1 MHAFP
6 LTSLATLVAAAV
18 YIWTLVNVGSARVRT
33 GFQAPAVSG
42 NEEFERYYRVQM
54 NTVEQIVV
62 LIPLLGLC
70 AAWVG
75 DFWGAV
81 GGLTW
86 SLGRVIYARAYY
98 TDPKKRGP
106 GFGIS
111 ALPILA
117 MLIAVLV
124 AAARSLV

>member
-18 YIWTLVNVGSARVRT
+18 YIWTLVNVGRARVRT
-33 GFQAPAVSG
+33 GVSAPAVSG

-62 LIPLLGLC
+62 LIPLLGLS

-75 DFWGAV
+75 DFWGAA

-98 TDPKKRGP
+98 IDPKKRGP
-106 GFGIS
+106 GFGVS
-111 ALPILA
+111 VLPILA
-117 MLIAVLV
+117 MLIAILV

>member
-1 MHAFP
+1 MVWID
-6 LTSLATLVAAAV
+6 LVAVLAALQFIAFGV
-18 YIWTLVNVGSARVRT
+18 LVGSARSKYGVH
-33 GFQAPAVSG
+33 APAVTG
-42 NEEFERYYRVQM
+42 HPQFERMYRVQM